1 MNQQEIKEQLE
12 LKYLAFVQRVSEMT
26 AEEYLY
32 HPSGKWSAAQH
43 LHHLVLCVQPLVYV
57 YMQPI
62 KTIEEKFGRVERI
75 NKTYE
80 ELKAIYLQQLAAGG
94 KAPEQFVPP
103 TGEMPSKEA
112 LKQQLTALIGKLNDA
127 LVQMNTNDFESL
139 QIPHPLLG
147 LITLKEMAYNAIYH
161 VEHHQ
166 NALVGS
172 EK

>member
-12 LKYLAFVQRVSEMT
+12 LKYQAFVQRVETMT
-26 AEEYLY
+26 EEEYQY
-32 HPSGKWSAAQH
+32 HPSGKWNAAQH

-62 KTIEEKFGRVERI
+62 KTIEEKFGRVERL

-80 ELKAIYLQQLAAGG
+80 ELTEIYLGKLAAGG

-103 TGEMPSKEA
+103 TEEIPSKEV
-112 LKQQLTALIGKLNDA
+112 LTQQLMALIGKLNEA
-127 LVQMNTNDFESL
+127 IVQMETKAFESL

-166 NALVGS
+166 KALINGL
-172 EK
+172 

>member
-1 MNQQEIKEQLE
+1 MNQQEIKEQLV
-12 LKYLAFVQRVSEMT
+12 LNYQAFVQRVEQMT
-26 AEEYLY
+26 EEEYQY
-32 HPSGKWSAAQH
+32 HPVGKWNAAQH

-57 YMQPI
+57 YLQPI
-62 KTIEEKFGRVERI
+62 KTIEEKFGRVERL

-80 ELKAIYLQQLAAGG
+80 ELTEIYLGKLAAGG

-103 TGEMPSKEA
+103 GDSPSKEV
-112 LKQQLTALIGKLNDA
+112 LTQQLLALIGKLNEA
-127 LVQMNTNDFESL
+127 IVQMEVKDFESL

-166 NALVGS
+166 QALVNG
-172 EK
+172 

>member
-12 LKYLAFVQRVSEMT
+12 LKYQSFVRHVEQMT
-26 AEEYLY
+26 EEEYQY
-32 HPSGKWSAAQH
+32 HPVGKWNAAQH

-62 KTIEEKFGRVERI
+62 KTVEERFGRVERL

-80 ELKAIYLQQLAAGG
+80 ELTEIYLGKLAAGG

-103 TGEMPSKEA
+103 ADDSSSKEV
-112 LKQQLTALIGKLNDA
+112 LTQQLLALIGKLNEA
-127 LVQMNTNDFESL
+127 IVQMEVNDFESV

-166 NALVGS
+166 KALIKG
-172 EK
+172 